1 MIEFEL
7 KSIIWYKVAI
17 DTQPLQYTFLYRF
30 WKEVLNFDS
39 WVSLVKCLSCNVFD
53 VIAHGILFVSLDDYN
68 NNVTILLWFKKKLY
82 LSWTMDDLIF
92 YGSSNMLVFRW

>member
-1 MIEFEL
+1 MVNVLNVFD
-7 KSIIWYKVAI
+7 SSMWWQFWYKVAT

-53 VIAHGILFVSLDDYN
+53 VITHGIVFVNLNDYN
-68 NNVTILLWFKKKLY
+68 NNVTILLWF
-82 LSWTMDDLIF
+82 F
-92 YGSSNMLVFRW
+92 